1 MFLSASFAHTEQT
14 DISVLDSERLI
25 AEFLFVN
32 WRSSLRSFVNFDLS
46 TLDEHT
52 SVYSANFWLVVAD
65 HLAIWL
71 LEAFAKTH
79 KVSNSF
85 WGDVCEQL
93 VDDSVGFFF
102 EREVHEGILP
112 CLVLVDCLAVSL
124 FSLVNVDLTRS
135 IVSVLECEE
144 GVVQE
149 LVCVTD
155 VLFVIQIDKWACFML
170 VKDTF
175 QWIGGLFEELFP
187 LCLEELH
194 AFSWDN
200 TVELFFQFI

>member
-1 MFLSASFAHTEQT
+1 MFLSASFAHAEQT
-14 DISVLDSERLI
+14 DLSVLDRERLI
-25 AEFLFVN
+25 AEFLFIN

-85 WGDVCEQL
+85 WGDVCKQL
-93 VDDSVGFFF
+93 VNDSVGFFF

-112 CLVLVDCLAVSL
+112 CLVLVDCLTVSL